1 MPETRLKD
9 LLKQY
14 PDLKKRLPEIAPE
27 FKMLSSP
34 LGKIIAAKADV
45 RMMSE
50 RSGVELNSLIGQ
62 LKRLIGG

>member
-1 MPETRLKD
+1 
-9 LLKQY
+9 
-14 PDLKKRLPEIAPE
+14 
-27 FKMLSSP
+27 MLSSP